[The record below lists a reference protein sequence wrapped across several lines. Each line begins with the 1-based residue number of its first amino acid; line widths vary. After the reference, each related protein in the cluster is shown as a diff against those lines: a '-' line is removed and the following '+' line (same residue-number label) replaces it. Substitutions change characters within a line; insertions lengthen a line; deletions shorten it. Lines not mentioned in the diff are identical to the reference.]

1 MSEAGSSDYYE
12 TITDCELVKISK
24 IDFEILQEATNFWSD
39 FVKNET
45 NEHLTGKLER
55 VKYFQVL
62 TAKERYLKFI
72 DKSPKLALNVSVAGL
87 MEFSSK
93 ISGKEPQ
100 LQRHYLD
107 MFYGLK
113 QDYNITKS
121 KEELD
126 FNPKLS
132 KKALID
138 ALEYL
143 KNEWEKK

>member
-93 ISGKEPQ
+93 ISGKEP
-100 LQRHYLD
+100 
-107 MFYGLK
+107 
-113 QDYNITKS
+113 
-121 KEELD
+121 
-126 FNPKLS
+126 
-132 KKALID
+132 
-138 ALEYL
+138 
-143 KNEWEKK
+143 

>member
-1 MSEAGSSDYYE
+1 
-12 TITDCELVKISK
+12 
-24 IDFEILQEATNFWSD
+24 
-39 FVKNET
+39 
-45 NEHLTGKLER
+45 
-55 VKYFQVL
+55 
-62 TAKERYLKFI
+62 
-72 DKSPKLALNVSVAGL
+72 
-87 MEFSSK
+87 
-93 ISGKEPQ
+93 
-100 LQRHYLD
+100 

>member
-113 QDYNITKS
+113 QDYDITKS
-121 KEELD
+121 KEELG
-126 FNPKLS
+126 FNPKPS

-143 KNEWEKK
+143 KNEWGKK